1 MVYCFTRLSTSFPIY
16 MVTLAGD
23 VWNPETGGNL
33 KSKGLKAKGEN
44 LNLHVLL
51 NKPEEEEKM
60 RQTHKH
66 MLAILTIITISCA
79 LSMQVLADDTTGIT
93 NDTIKIGIMGPFTG
107 NASSYSKAEMGLMAY
122 YKEINEQG
130 GINGRTIEVVQEDTG
145 CSEAKGIAAAKKL
158 IYQDK
163 VFMLHG
169 NSCSGAALAMK
180 PTIQEA
186 GIPWVIA
193 HAVNANLTT
202 PVVKNIFH
210 GVPTSLSSG
219 TSMADFA
226 MSKPGTTKIAIV
238 AHSNEWAKGY
248 RDPAVD
254 LLKNKYNVEPILD
267 LTMERGSAD
276 STPQVLKIKKSDA
289 QFVLAILYE
298 AETAIFLR
306 DAHKF
311 GLDIPIMGGY
321 GTDLE
326 NTLKRV
332 GDIKICKNYF
342 VLHTFIDSIEGP
354 LMAKWVDLVKK
365 YYPEIPPTAFTYISI
380 GSGIAVAKALKAAGT
395 DLTRES
401 FIAELNNIRD
411 LNTEC
416 LAGRI
421 TWTPTDHVGV
431 KENAVAGF
439 VDGKPTIF
447 KSWGKKLK

>member
-1 MVYCFTRLSTSFPIY
+1 
-16 MVTLAGD
+16 
-23 VWNPETGGNL
+23 
-33 KSKGLKAKGEN
+33 
-44 LNLHVLL
+44 
-51 NKPEEEEKM
+51 M
-60 RQTHKH
+60 RQTHKNI
-66 MLAILTIITISCA
+66 LAILTIITISCL
-79 LSMQVLADDTTGIT
+79 LSMHALADDTTGVT
-93 NDTIKIGIMGPFTG
+93 KDAIKIGIMGPFTG
-107 NASSYSKAEMGLMAY
+107 NASSYSKAEMGLMAF
-122 YKEINEQG
+122 YKQINDQG
-130 GINGRTIEVVQEDTG
+130 GINGRKIEIIQEDTG

-158 IYQDK
+158 IYQNE

-186 GIPWVIA
+186 GLPWIIA
-193 HAVNANLTT
+193 HAVNDKLST

-219 TSMADFA
+219 YSMSEFA

-254 LLKNKYNVEPILD
+254 LLKKDYNVEPILD
-267 LTMERGSAD
+267 LTMERSSTDA
-276 STPQVLKIKKSDA
+276 TPQVLKIKKSGA

-311 GLDIPIMGGY
+311 GLNIPVMGGY

-332 GDIKICKNYF
+332 GDINICKNYF
-342 VLHTFIDSIEGP
+342 VLHTFIDTIEGP
-354 LMAKWVDLVKK
+354 LMTKWRDLVKK
-365 YYPEIPPTAFTYISI
+365 YYPEIPATAFTYISI
-380 GSGIAVAKALKAAGT
+380 GSGVAVAKALKATGAN
-395 DLTRES
+395 LTRER
-401 FIAELNNIRD
+401 FIAELNKIRD

-431 KENAVAGF
+431 KKNAVAGF

-447 KSWGKKLK
+447 KSWDKKL

>member
-1 MVYCFTRLSTSFPIY
+1 
-16 MVTLAGD
+16 
-23 VWNPETGGNL
+23 
-33 KSKGLKAKGEN
+33 
-44 LNLHVLL
+44 
-51 NKPEEEEKM
+51 M

-66 MLAILTIITISCA
+66 ILAILTIITISCL
-79 LSMQVLADDTTGIT
+79 LSMQALAGDTTGVT
-93 NDTIKIGIMGPFTG
+93 KDTIKIGIMGPFTG
-107 NASSYSKAEMGLMAY
+107 NASTYSNAEMGLMAF
-122 YKEINEQG
+122 YKQINDQG
-130 GINGRTIEVVQEDTG
+130 GIHGRKIEVVREDTA
-145 CSEAKGIAAAKKL
+145 CSEVKGIAAAKKL

-193 HAVNANLTT
+193 HAVNYKLTT
-202 PVVKNIFH
+202 PLVKNIFH
-210 GVPTSLSSG
+210 GIPTSLSSG
-219 TSMADFA
+219 YSMAKFA

-248 RDPAVD
+248 RVPAVE
-254 LLKNKYNVEPILD
+254 LLKKEYNIKPILD
-267 LTMERGSAD
+267 MTLERGSTDA
-276 STPQVLKIKKSDA
+276 TPQVMKIKKSDA

-306 DAHKF
+306 EAQKF
-311 GLDIPIMGGY
+311 GLDLPILGGY

-332 GDIKICKNYF
+332 GDINTVKNYF
-342 VLHTFIDSIEGP
+342 VLHAFVDNIEGP
-354 LMAKWVDLVKK
+354 AMAKWRNLVKK
-365 YYPEIPPTAFTYISI
+365 YYPKVPATAFTYISL
-380 GSGIAVAKALKAAGT
+380 GSGMAVVKALEASGP
-395 DLTRES
+395 DLTREK
-401 FIAELNNIRD
+401 FLAELENIRD
-411 LNTEC
+411 LDTGS

-431 KENAVAGF
+431 KENATAGF

-447 KSWGKKLK
+447 KSWGTKAK